1 MKQKLSTE
9 QKLQQKLAPELSFK
23 IMQIGETILQL
34 EEDYLNLFEDEELK
48 AKIKKAADLI
58 REIAE
63 DMQDMHAQRL
73 KEWRKYVRR
82 STGMGFL
89 NPPKK

>member
-1 MKQKLSTE
+1 MKQKLTTE

-89 NPPKK
+89 TTPKK